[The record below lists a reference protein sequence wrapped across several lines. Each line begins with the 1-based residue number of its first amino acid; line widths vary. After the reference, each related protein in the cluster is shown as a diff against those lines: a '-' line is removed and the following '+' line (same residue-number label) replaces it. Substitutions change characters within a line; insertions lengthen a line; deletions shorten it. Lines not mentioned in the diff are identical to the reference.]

1 MSSKVEKGKMS
12 NKRISYHLIDG
23 KIMDSGNIDVPNTM
37 WRAIGTPAP
46 KGASKVIVEVNMD
59 DNRIKWI
66 VNDRVLGETVI
77 TNYLKYAKAVPYL
90 AMYHT

>member
-1 MSSKVEKGKMS
+1 MS

-46 KGASKVIVEVNMD
+46 KGASKVIV
-59 DNRIKWI
+59 
-66 VNDRVLGETVI
+66 
-77 TNYLKYAKAVPYL
+77 
-90 AMYHT
+90 